1 MMRDISTEVLRRM
14 GYSEGFILQGCG
26 GDPQEWIDGINE
38 MLTDMNILKNGS
50 RFTEVSRFEHDG
62 LTNLL
67 FHMDGVQ
74 LDIGKLALW
83 RLKTHE
89 QFGGT
94 WLSDYVPNKLDGFV
108 QSNQDATGD
117 KVEFGMEMGGL
128 Q

>member
-1 MMRDISTEVLRRM
+1 
-14 GYSEGFILQGCG
+14 
-26 GDPQEWIDGINE
+26 

>member
-14 GYSEGFILQGCG
+14 GYSEGLILQGCG
-26 GDPQEWIDGINE
+26 GDPQDWIDGINE

>member
-14 GYSEGFILQGCG
+14 GYSEGLILQGCG
-26 GDPQEWIDGINE
+26 GDPQESIDGINE

>member
-14 GYSEGFILQGCG
+14 GYSERLILQGCG